1 MPFNP
6 PLLAR
11 LLESDS
17 DKGVLD
23 KAREMLAELLL
34 PRRITGEVVAR
45 YVRKAQ
51 RNGAWRALSAE
62 GRALLL
68 VARLWG
74 EIRSP
79 LLKRI
84 ICNLLVEVELHTTRG
99 KAVFHGL
106 LIQLKRIAMGTRKV
120 ALDLKTLLVE
130 GLSYIN
136 RPLLY
141 RSGD

>member
-1 MPFNP
+1 MSFTS

-34 PRRITGEVVAR
+34 PRRITGEVVAK

-51 RNGAWRALSAE
+51 RNEAWRALSAE

-74 EIRSP
+74 EIKSP
-79 LLKRI
+79 FLRRV
-84 ICNLLVEVELHTTRG
+84 ICNLIVEIELHTTRG

-106 LIQLKRIAMGTRKV
+106 LIQLKRIAMGMRKV
-120 ALDLKTLLVE
+120 ALDLKTLLVV

-141 RSGD
+141 RSSN

>member
-6 PLLAR
+6 PLLAK

-34 PRRITGEVVAR
+34 PRRITGKVVAK

-51 RNGAWRALSAE
+51 RIGAWRALSME

-74 EIRSP
+74 EIKSP
-79 LLKRI
+79 LIRRI
-84 ICNLLVEVELHTTRG
+84 IYNLLVEVELHTTRG

-106 LIQLKRIAMGTRKV
+106 LIQLKRIAMGIRKV
-120 ALDLKTLLVE
+120 ALDLKMLLVE
-130 GLSYIN
+130 GLSYMN